1 MADNEKGTMATEK
14 QHAHELIEQLPPSQL
29 SALVG
34 LLETMVDPVSRKLA
48 AATVDDGPE
57 TEEERLAAEE
67 ADRWL
72 RERGGRGI
80 PHEEVL
86 HDFGLTMEDFERM
99 AHAKKG

>member
-1 MADNEKGTMATEK
+1 MATDR

-48 AATVDDGPE
+48 AAPVDDE
-57 TEEERLAAEE
+57 AEAQEERLAAEKAE
-67 ADRWL
+67 GWL
-72 RERGGRGI
+72 REREGRGI

-86 HDFGLTMEDFERM
+86 RDFGLTMEDFEPM
-99 AHAKKG
+99 